1 MPLERVSPGFKDVS
15 MSFQV
20 NPLNSD
26 LIGLKYENAIARSVR
41 NIVFTLPGEKFFD
54 ENFGSRIS
62 ATLFENIDDISAGLI
77 NDEIR
82 QSINRYEPRVELIDV
97 EVSHD
102 FDNNQFDVL
111 IVYNIIGADVS
122 PQELQFALQS
132 TR

>member
-1 MPLERVSPGFKDVS
+1 MPLERVSPGFKDIS
-15 MSFQV
+15 MTFQA
-20 NPLNSD
+20 NPLNLD
-26 LIGLKYENAIARSVR
+26 IIGLKNENAIARSVR

-97 EVSHD
+97 EVSPD
-102 FDNNQFDVL
+102 FDNNSFDVL
-111 IVYNIIGADVS
+111 IVYHIIGADVP